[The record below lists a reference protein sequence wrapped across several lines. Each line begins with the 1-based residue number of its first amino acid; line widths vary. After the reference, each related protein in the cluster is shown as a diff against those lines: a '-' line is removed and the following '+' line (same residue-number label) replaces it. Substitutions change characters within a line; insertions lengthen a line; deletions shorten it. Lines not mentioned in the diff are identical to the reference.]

1 MRTYSVIRA
10 LIGLV
15 CGATLAQTSVR
26 AQSEEDLRSITR
38 IEVVNISTGS
48 TSGYGTGV
56 ALGRDGEILTS
67 RDIVADANDT
77 KLTYA
82 IFNGVRYRAQLS
94 RCHSG
99 SVDACIIKILDASFA
114 GIGVGHFAKLG
125 CRRLNLFE
133 PIQAAGYPIDPSAG
147 LFRVRGEV
155 PTDRTDAGSLYPTT
169 ATVVQGMSGG
179 PVFDKS
185 GRVVGIVKLNPGAP
199 INGVERL
206 VFTPLFRFKTLLD
219 DTPYTCDDSYDPNV
233 QVQSDVVKAQPTR
246 TFTICE
252 GEYERR
258 CAPYEYD
265 IFVQCY
271 TLDRKVAEI
280 CKDRNSERVS
290 LRPSE
295 GGNRCGYGWYKISC

>member
-1 MRTYSVIRA
+1 MITSRVIRA

-15 CGATLAQTSVR
+15 FGAVLSQTSVR
-26 AQSEEDLRSITR
+26 AQSEDELKSITR
-38 IEVVNISTGS
+38 IEVVNINTGS
-48 TSGYGTGV
+48 ISAYGSGI
-56 ALGRDGEILTS
+56 ALGQDGEILTS
-67 RDIVADANDT
+67 RDVVADADDT

-99 SVDACIIKILDASFA
+99 SVDACIIKILDASFS
-114 GIGVGHFAKLG
+114 GIGVTHFAKLG
-125 CRRLNLFE
+125 CRRLSLFE
-133 PIQAAGYPIDPSAG
+133 QIQAAGFPIDPSAG

-155 PTDRTDAGSLYPTT
+155 PTDRTDARSLYPTT

-185 GRVVGIVKLNPGAP
+185 GRVVGIVKLPPSVP
-199 INGVERL
+199 INAGERL
-206 VFTPLFRFKTLLD
+206 QFTPLFGFKTLLE
-219 DTPYTCDDSYDPNV
+219 DTPYTCRDTYDPNV
-233 QVQSDVVKAQPTR
+233 QVQSDVVKASPVR
-246 TFTICE
+246 SFTICE

-265 IFVQCY
+265 IFVECY

-280 CKDRNSERVS
+280 CKDRNSERIS

-295 GGNRCGYGWYKISC
+295 GGNRCGYGWYKITC